1 MAHDRQESDKIALG
15 PLGEPS
21 AIELANSATTTNA
34 STNASLDS
42 GAKEIQYLK
51 GLRFHFIVAA
61 IALSL
66 FLTNLEIPVVTT
78 ALISITNDLGGLERS
93 AWVVSSYLV
102 GYVSF
107 LIIFAKLSDIFGR
120 KLLFLI
126 ALFIFTVFS
135 AACGAAQTLTQLIV
149 FRAFQGL
156 GGGGCFSVPT
166 AICLELVPRE
176 KYAPLTGFISLVF
189 SSSMIAGPIVG
200 GAITNGTTWRWV
212 FLLNVPATVPVMVA
226 VLLCIPKNFPHH
238 GDPNVPRRTLK
249 TLLSKQNIARV
260 DLLGSA
266 ILLIATIALVAA
278 LEEAGLN
285 FGWKSAFVIALLC
298 VSVVLWIA
306 FVFWERHV
314 TLSPSVVAEPVFPW
328 RFLTSR
334 VWLGM
339 TINALSLGAVWISGV
354 FQLPQRFQV
363 VHGLSPLAAGVRV
376 MAYTGAAPISSIIT
390 AIIAKKGVPP
400 IYLVLG
406 ASCLQIVGFA
416 LLGSLP
422 ASTAI
427 SKAQYGYQVIAGFG
441 CGTNISLLTLM
452 TPFSVSPQ
460 DNAVAMG
467 AITQF
472 RIMGGAIG
480 LSIVNT
486 AMHGLLRSR
495 LSPILKGAQLDQVLN
510 SAQAIAALPVAMRKE
525 VLLKYSEGYNLQ
537 MMILAGLAAGQII
550 GTLVMWQKK
559 QIKV

>member
-1 MAHDRQESDKIALG
+1 MHSSPIAISLEDSG
-15 PLGEPS
+15 SGER
-21 AIELANSATTTNA
+21 
-34 STNASLDS
+34 S
-42 GAKEIQYLK
+42 GAKKIQYLK
-51 GLRFHFIVAA
+51 GARFHLIVAA

-78 ALISITNDLGGLERS
+78 ALIGITNDIGGLERS
-93 AWVVSSYLV
+93 AWVVTAYLL
-102 GYVSF
+102 GYVGF

-120 KLLFLI
+120 KLLFFI
-126 ALFIFTVFS
+126 ALLIFTIFS

-149 FRAFQGL
+149 FRAFQGM

-166 AICLELVPRE
+166 TVCLELVPKNE
-176 KYAPLTGFISLVF
+176 YAPLTGFISLVF
-189 SSSMIAGPIVG
+189 SSSMIAGPIIG
-200 GAITNGTTWRWV
+200 GAITDRSTWRWV
-212 FLLNVPATVPVMVA
+212 FLLNVPAAVPILA
-226 VLLCIPKNFPHH
+226 VIVFCIPNNFPYH
-238 GDPNVPRRTLK
+238 GNPHVPRRTFT
-249 TLLSKQNIARV
+249 TLISKQNMARV
-260 DLLGSA
+260 DFLGGA
-266 ILLIATIALVAA
+266 LLLIATLALVTA

-285 FGWKSAFVIALLC
+285 FGWKSAFVITLLC
-298 VSVVLWIA
+298 ISAVLWA
-306 FVFWERHV
+306 VFVFWERLV
-314 TLSPSVVAEPVFPW
+314 TLSPSVTEPVFPW
-328 RFLTSR
+328 HFFTSR
-334 VWLGM
+334 IWLGM

-390 AIIAKKGVPP
+390 ALVAKKGVPP

-406 ASCLQIVGFA
+406 ASCLQIIGFA

-422 ASTAI
+422 ASTTI
-427 SKAQYGYQVIAGFG
+427 SKAQYGYQVIAGLG

-452 TPFSVSPQ
+452 TPFSVSEQ

-472 RIMGGAIG
+472 RVMGGAIG

-486 AMHGLLRSR
+486 VMHGLLRSR
-495 LSPILKGAQLDQVLN
+495 LSPILHPAQLNKVLD
-510 SAQAIAALPVAMRKE
+510 STQAIIELPPAVREE
-525 VLLKYSEGYNLQ
+525 VVLKFSEGYNVQ

-550 GTLVMWQKK
+550 GTLVMWKKK